1 MSMKNEIIKKTAQYL
16 QSEII
21 QKPDRQI
28 DPDEPLISSGL
39 IDSFSL
45 VDFTLFIE
53 DNFNVVIENTELD
66 GRTFDTLNELAE
78 VIRKRQL

>member
-1 MSMKNEIIKKTAQYL
+1 MSMKNEIIKKTTQYL
-16 QSEII
+16 QAEII
-21 QKPDRQI
+21 QQPDRQI

>member
-1 MSMKNEIIKKTAQYL
+1 MNNEIIKKTTQYL
-16 QSEII
+16 QAEII
-21 QKPDRQI
+21 QQPDRQI
-28 DPDEPLISSGL
+28 DPDEPLISIGL

>member
-1 MSMKNEIIKKTAQYL
+1 MNNEIIKKTAQYL
-16 QSEII
+16 QAEII
-21 QKPDRQI
+21 QQPDRQI
-28 DPDEPLISSGL
+28 DPDEPLISTGL

>member
-1 MSMKNEIIKKTAQYL
+1 MNNEIIKKTTQYL
-16 QSEII
+16 QAEII
-21 QKPDRQI
+21 QQPDRQI

-66 GRTFDTLNELAE
+66 GRTFDTLTELSDL
-78 VIRKRQL
+78 IQKRQL